1 MSQIA
6 VLIMAGTKPG
16 TPNRALWKIHDKTML
31 EHVLVAVQTALPG
44 TDILLAGDDI
54 PTPEGV
60 IKVAGGKTRVETLL
74 NGVVAL
80 GNIMSSTQNTRLLVV
95 TADIPFITPE
105 AIADFV
111 KNAPDA
117 DFTYAIVPMEACKKR
132 FPMLKRTT
140 LRLSEGTYT
149 GGNLVFVRP
158 AFLQESEQAVLQAEA
173 RRKSVIGLAQML
185 GGETLIRFMASFV
198 APSALTLPYLEAQVS
213 RAIGGAAVKAYVSNY
228 AEVGTDIDSEDE
240 RKLAETL
247 ISYAS

>member
-31 EHVLVAVQTALPG
+31 EHVLAAVQMALP
-44 TDILLAGDDI
+44 DVPILVAGDDI
-54 PTPEGV
+54 PTHSGV
-60 IKVAGGKTRVETLL
+60 VKVAGGKTRVETLL
-74 NGVVAL
+74 NGVAAL
-80 GNIMSSTQNTRLLVV
+80 KDTQDTRLLVV

-105 AIADFV
+105 AITDFV
-111 KNAPDA
+111 SNAPDA
-117 DFTYAIVPMEACKKR
+117 DFTYAIVPMEACKAR

-140 LRLSEGTYT
+140 LRLAEGTYT

-158 AFLQESEQAVLQAEA
+158 QFLQTSEQAVLQAEA

-198 APSALTLPYLEAQVS
+198 QPKVLTLTYLEAQVS
-213 RAIGGAAVKAYVSNY
+213 KAIGGAAVKVYISNY

-247 ISYAS
+247 IPQNNA